1 MIATGDIPADIVH
14 ATDDV
19 VAFRDINPQAPV
31 HILVI
36 PRTHYANA
44 FEAAQQDPAILGH
57 VLAAATDVAEAEELG
72 GGYRCVINTGGDGGQ
87 TVDHVHLHL
96 LGGRHLAWPPG

>member
-1 MIATGDIPADIVH
+1 MIAAGDIPADIVH

-36 PRTHYANA
+36 PRTHYPTALD
-44 FEAAQQDPAILGH
+44 AAQQDPAILGEL
-57 VLAAATDVAEAEELG
+57 LAAATQVAEAEKLA